1 MSYSFRYIHNADRY
15 LHGAT
20 PVRIPAPTVPSPA
33 ASTVASTGM
42 PPPPLS
48 PITPPPE
55 PSPANTGVPTSA
67 PTLPKDAIRKIVREV
82 KCGLKR
88 GTTFVE
94 GTTDS
99 SILNDRSLTGSSLSN
114 ALSTR
119 AEQRN
124 KKEFLVLVGSKW
136 VDATEKQ
143 AGAEDVKKQK
153 VESDSRVPRIHW
165 MEARKTA
172 DIDDFD
178 YRWSSEHRQCYR
190 IHKGAPAHA
199 IEWSDGLIERPAD
212 AIDTDA
218 VQAKFEQPPACI
230 QAVSEYTW
238 GDVAAGQVKT
248 YAKRSGV
255 KRKKGAPKKVDPQ
268 NLIRVGTKGELEISI
283 KRKEDYRKGKDQSS
297 WAVVDST
304 KTLFQ
309 ITDRQCCKDADK
321 CKAFVTYLAKLYI
334 DSPGMDN
341 TDTQEFGI
349 WKG

>member
-15 LHGAT
+15 GLPHYIHVAA
-20 PVRIPAPTVPSPA
+20 PERISAPTVPSPA
-33 ASTVASTGM
+33 ASTVASTVASTGM

-82 KCGLKR
+82 R
-88 GTTFVE
+88 GGITRGATFVE

-124 KKEFLVLVGSKW
+124 KKEFLVKVGNKW
-136 VDATEKQ
+136 VDATERQ

-153 VESDSRVPRIHW
+153 VESDSLVPKTHW

-172 DIDDFD
+172 VIDDFD
-178 YRWSSEHRQCYR
+178 YRWSSEHKQCYR
-190 IHKGAPAHA
+190 IHKRAPAHA
-199 IEWSDGLIERPAD
+199 SEWSEGLIERPVD

-238 GDVAAGQVKT
+238 GDVEAGQVKT

-268 NLIRVGTKGELEISI
+268 NLIRVGTKGRARDLHQTEGGL
-283 KRKEDYRKGKDQSS
+283 
-297 WAVVDST
+297 
-304 KTLFQ
+304 
-309 ITDRQCCKDADK
+309 
-321 CKAFVTYLAKLYI
+321 
-334 DSPGMDN
+334 P
-341 TDTQEFGI
+341 
-349 WKG
+349 